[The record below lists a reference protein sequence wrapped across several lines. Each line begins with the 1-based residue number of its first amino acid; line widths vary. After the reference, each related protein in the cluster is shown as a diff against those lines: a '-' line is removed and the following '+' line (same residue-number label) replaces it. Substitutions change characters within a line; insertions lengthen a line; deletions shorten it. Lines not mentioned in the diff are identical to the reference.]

1 MQDRKS
7 ARGLSSG
14 GAKGASSASQSIT
27 LYRSPEGKEAPAT
40 FDVAMYED
48 TPKVDVIK
56 LAQQGSVEIPSI
68 VLRPNMISAQ
78 TKKRI
83 VEIQGPSQT
92 PANKKL
98 CKKGRQSDL
107 SPPTNP

>member
-27 LYRSPEGKEAPAT
+27 LYRSPEGKGVPESFQT
-40 FDVAMYED
+40 TYDVAMYED

-56 LAQQGSVEIPSI
+56 LA
-68 VLRPNMISAQ
+68 
-78 TKKRI
+78 
-83 VEIQGPSQT
+83 
-92 PANKKL
+92 
-98 CKKGRQSDL
+98 
-107 SPPTNP
+107 